1 MKEETQPKDLKRS
14 VVTLETQSTSGYR
27 KSSKNLTE
35 QAVRA
40 GCWVYK
46 VEGNFISWTFSPF
59 SSLHLVLSASKLI
72 ADSGRIR
79 ITCRNHF
86 KEYKKKLSKISQHAW
101 VTSMKEYLSIVLCLV
116 RLHYVT
122 IFLSLYHLT
131 TLQDLFSVYQQFE
144 FVETWHIDWGCLR

>member
-27 KSSKNLTE
+27 LSE
-35 QAVRA
+35 QAA
-40 GCWVYK
+40 GCTRLK
-46 VEGNFISWTFSPF
+46 VISFPGHLAPFPHFILYSLPA
-59 SSLHLVLSASKLI
+59 SSLLTQEGLESLAETILKNI
-72 ADSGRIR
+72 
-79 ITCRNHF
+79 
-86 KEYKKKLSKISQHAW
+86 KKLSKISRHAW

-131 TLQDLFSVYQQFE
+131 TL
-144 FVETWHIDWGCLR
+144 

>member
-46 VEGNFISWTFSPF
+46 VEGNFAPF
-59 SSLHLVLSASKLI
+59 PHFILYSLPASSLLTQEGLESLAETILKNI
-72 ADSGRIR
+72 
-79 ITCRNHF
+79 
-86 KEYKKKLSKISQHAW
+86 KKLSKISRHAW

-131 TLQDLFSVYQQFE
+131 TL
-144 FVETWHIDWGCLR
+144 